1 MRTLRRVVV
10 GLLFVALFWAAW
22 QFTHRNDAPIAVDLL
37 AVRVPAVPT
46 WAALM
51 AAFGAGG
58 LLAGLAA
65 AMTVL
70 GQRLSLTT
78 SVAGSL
84 GFDAITVALLGRATP
99 LGTLLAGLLF
109 GALDAGGVQMQ
120 AGEGTPIQLTEV
132 IKALIVLFV
141 AAPAVVR
148 SMLRFKARRDHGE
161 TTMAAKGWGG

>member
-58 LLAGLAA
+58 LLAGLAFVYEL
-65 AMTVL
+65 TK
-70 GQRLSLTT
+70 QRL
-78 SVAGSL
+78 VARRYRKAVTGLESEIHQL
-84 GFDAITVALLGRATP
+84 RNLPLAEEGGRARP
-99 LGTLLAGLLF
+99 PA
-109 GALDAGGVQMQ
+109 AADVLD
-120 AGEGTPIQLTEV
+120 
-132 IKALIVLFV
+132 
-141 AAPAVVR
+141 R
-148 SMLRFKARRDHGE
+148 SA
-161 TTMAAKGWGG
+161 